1 MGSEQ
6 SSLPAGAPG
15 SSLRSQRDEDI
26 PYTTYSI
33 SKPIDGVPKSP
44 KSNDDEGETSM
55 DSEKKKFCLCISC
68 FQIRPPYPYCEIDYM
83 MHVLLNSL
91 TDRQRKYAKYTEQFQ
106 RVSETLSILN
116 RIKGSIDNIIPKM
129 ERLNQMLPETEQL
142 EPFTMKSLPSN

>member
-33 SKPIDGVPKSP
+33 SKPIDGGNAFS
-44 KSNDDEGETSM
+44 
-55 DSEKKKFCLCISC
+55 I
-68 FQIRPPYPYCEIDYM
+68 IIDYM